1 MTEIPPLVA
10 FLVVLG
16 PPFAFGFLLGW
27 WLRGRR
33 ATAAEAERQR
43 LRQTELPSPK
53 QIDYILSLAKR
64 RGVKEV
70 GDMPASVEA
79 ASAMIDA
86 LKAGDLEALAKV
98 PRASREEV
106 EKRLKG

>member
-33 ATAAEAERQR
+33 TTAAEVERQR
-43 LRQTELPSPK
+43 LRRTELPSPK

-64 RGVKEV
+64 RGVKV

-86 LKAGDLEALAKV
+86 LKAGDSEALAKV

>member
-1 MTEIPPLVA
+1 MTETPPLVA
-10 FLVVLG
+10 FLVILG

-33 ATAAEAERQR
+33 ATSAEAERQR

-64 RGVKEV
+64 RGVKGRRHAGV
-70 GDMPASVEA
+70 CRGGIRNDRRSQGRRLG
-79 ASAMIDA
+79 SA
-86 LKAGDLEALAKV
+86 GRGSEGE
-98 PRASREEV
+98 S
-106 EKRLKG
+106 